1 MGGSRV
7 GRTMGLSAAS
17 IALVLLVA
25 GCSAGATTAPS
36 EPAPS
41 ALAPGTYTSRAF
53 EPAVTYTVPAGWDA
67 PDDSS
72 TYLRLRP
79 AGSEIVGIHLF
90 RDPSPASQDA
100 ACPDTAEPGVGG
112 TSTQLAAWLRTLP
125 GLVVSDPRLAT
136 VGGLRGTAIDVG
148 IAADW
153 TQSCP
158 FANGSPTVPLF
169 IGAKGEYRWIAVG
182 SERLRLFLLDVPGG
196 GTVVVDIDAFDGS
209 LMDALIAEATPI
221 VQSMSF
227 AQS

>member
-7 GRTMGLSAAS
+7 GRTMRLSAAS
-17 IALVLLVA
+17 TALVLLVA
-25 GCSAGATTAPS
+25 GCSAGATTTPS
-36 EPAPS
+36 EAGPS
-41 ALAPGTYTSRAF
+41 ALAPGTYASRAF

-67 PDDSS
+67 PDDSP

-100 ACPDTAEPGVGG
+100 ACPDTAEPGVGAS
-112 TSTQLAAWLRTLP
+112 STQLVAWLRTLP

-148 IAADW
+148 IAEGW

-169 IGAKGEYRWIAVG
+169 IGSKGEYRWIAVG

-196 GTVVVDIDAFDGS
+196 GTVVVDIDAFEGA

-227 AQS
+227 AES